1 VLPSVSPPTGSGPE
15 TSTPERKGQEAIPNE
30 FIEQTTQR
38 WTWWPASP
46 PLTFRQLPLL
56 GDLGRI
62 GLDFW
67 IKVPE
72 SPQYSSYQG
81 GIDTLTVP
89 GPDGPEPTVRFQLLR
104 EGVQDMEIRRMIIRA
119 LLAKPEDQR
128 KPYRELLDEHLR
140 RYLWTRD
147 ILGQFDLQYDWR
159 AYAVQVQQAAAE
171 LAGQSTQARWETP
184 PTAAGETR

>member
-38 WTWWPASP
+38 WTWYWNSP
-46 PLTFRQLPLL
+46 PMAFRQLALR

-67 IKVPE
+67 LKVPE
-72 SPQYSSYQG
+72 SPQYSAYQG
-81 GIDTLTVP
+81 GIDALTVP
-89 GPDGPEPTVRFQLLR
+89 GPDGPEPTVRFQMLR

-140 RYLWTRD
+140 RDLWVNTS
-147 ILGQFDLQYDWR
+147 LPFDLQYDWR
-159 AYAVQVQQAAAE
+159 SYAVQVQQAAAE
-171 LAGQSTQARWETP
+171 LAGQPTQARWETP
-184 PTAAGETR
+184 PAAEETR